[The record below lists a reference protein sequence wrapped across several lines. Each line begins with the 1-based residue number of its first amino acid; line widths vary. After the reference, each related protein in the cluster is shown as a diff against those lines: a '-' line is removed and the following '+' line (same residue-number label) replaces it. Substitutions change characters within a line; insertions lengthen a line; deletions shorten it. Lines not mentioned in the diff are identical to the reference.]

1 MILEVSDLHFSYGS
15 NPILKGID
23 LQLDEAEI
31 ACVVGPNGS
40 GKSTLVKCIN
50 SLLRPKRGRVFVDG
64 TRISSLSTMEIARN
78 IGYVAQS
85 SNMLYSATVFDTVMM
100 GRRPHASAGTRERD
114 IEIVMDILF
123 QLDLGSIAL
132 REFNQLSGGQ
142 QQRVLIAR
150 AIAQTPRVLLLDEP
164 TSALD
169 IAHQLE
175 VMEILHELIHAQQM
189 AVLMVVHDLNLASR
203 FADKIIMLSDGQI
216 HSSGAA
222 EETITRDNLRLVYG
236 VDTSIHDV
244 NGKRF
249 VVPLTRVGLDER

>member
-23 LQLDEAEI
+23 LHLDGAEI

-50 SLLRPKRGRVFVDG
+50 SLLRPKRGSVFIDG

-78 IGYVAQS
+78 IGYVAQT

-100 GRRPHASAGTRERD
+100 GRRPHASVSTRERD

-123 QLDLGSIAL
+123 RLDLGSIAL

-175 VMEILHELIHAQQM
+175 VMEILHGLMHAQQM

-236 VDTSIHDV
+236 VETSIHDV

-249 VVPLTRVGLDER
+249 VVPLTQVGSEGR